1 MSLTA
6 ILDARE
12 RRWQTKQTLARRFR
26 SCVMSLCLNIP
37 GADKNP
43 PGAERAFALL
53 CAALRNA
60 CCSAI
65 VHEVTG
71 HGADGSYWLMV
82 SPLPGSVLKHMAV
95 RLEREHPL
103 GRLADIDVI
112 TSACEPLS
120 RADLGLPP
128 RACFLC
134 DEPAMLCRQRKSHS
148 QERLMVFVT
157 ALLEKIKEG

>member
-6 ILDARE
+6 ILDDRE

-26 SCVMSLCLNIP
+26 SCVLSLCLNIP

-71 HGADGSYWLMV
+71 HGADGSYWLMA

-112 TSACEPLS
+112 TSACEPVS
-120 RADLGLPP
+120 RADLGLAP
-128 RACFLC
+128 RSCFLC
-134 DEPAMLCRQRKSHS
+134 GEPATLCRQRKLHP
-148 QERLMVFVT
+148 QGILMDFVLS
-157 ALLEKIKEG
+157 LLKKIKER